1 MNCLLCDA
9 YIPSTFNYCPACGAP
24 VNRELPK
31 PKQRDMLIL
40 DGQEIPIY
48 LRQIKEHTLP
58 YDDGGRYE
66 DGRICLG
73 SKRTIREFTVMED
86 V

>member
-1 MNCLLCDA
+1 MNCQLCDA
-9 YIPSTFNYCPACGAP
+9 YVPSTFDHCPACGAP

-40 DGQEIPIY
+40 NGEEIPVHVLSRTAHSPLGYGRRNIDGT
-48 LRQIKEHTLP
+48 LLKCDQI
-58 YDDGGRYE
+58 
-66 DGRICLG
+66 
-73 SKRTIREFTVMED
+73 IREFIVVED